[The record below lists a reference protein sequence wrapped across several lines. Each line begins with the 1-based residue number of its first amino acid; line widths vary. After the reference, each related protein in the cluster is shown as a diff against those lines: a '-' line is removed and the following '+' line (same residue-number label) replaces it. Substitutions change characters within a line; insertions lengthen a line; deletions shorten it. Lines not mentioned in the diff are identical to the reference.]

1 MANSPAGSDS
11 LGRGMDIALT
21 MLVFLG
27 LGWLV
32 DSWLGIFP
40 AVTIGLVVFAA
51 VGTFIRLRYT
61 YEATM
66 QRLEA
71 ERRNRR
77 HPTTELGDAA

>member
-1 MANSPAGSDS
+1 
-11 LGRGMDIALT
+11 MDIALT

-32 DSWLGIFP
+32 DAWLGVFP
-40 AVTIGLVVFAA
+40 LVTVTLVVFAA
-51 VGTFIRLRYT
+51 VGTFVRLRYT

-71 ERRNRR
+71 ERDGHRR
-77 HPTTELGDAA
+77 APARVEDAA